1 MATDRA
7 RYDKLVGTLRDAEHA
22 YYVLARPVLSDAAY
36 DRLFR
41 EVQQLEEAHPE
52 WVTPASPTQ
61 RVGAP
66 LPEGTKFARVAHVVP
81 MVSIESLF
89 SQNEVR
95 EFDERVRKGLGDQT
109 PTYVAEP
116 KWDGVSAALIYREG
130 RLVQGLSRGDGSEGE
145 DLTHNLRAVA
155 GVPLELL
162 GDEWPSLIEVRGEVM
177 MPTATFDAMNERLLD
192 AGEPLFANPRNA
204 TAGSLKRLDPA
215 VVAARGLRFQA
226 FELVRHEPGEGFA
239 THTEALEALQAWG
252 FPVSEERV
260 RSEQLSDIL
269 NFHASLEARR
279 DEVGF
284 EMDGVVFKVDSR
296 AQREALGSRARTPRW
311 VCAYKFAPRE
321 ETTRLLDIEIQVGRT
336 GRLTPRATLEPVQLG
351 GTTVRHATLH
361 NARYIEELGLKV
373 GDLVHV
379 RRAGDVI
386 PQILG
391 PVIEART
398 GEEQAFRWPAA
409 CPSCQGGV
417 FERGEHRFC
426 VNLDCPAQ
434 RERRV
439 LHLASRVALR
449 IEGLGEKAVAQFASE
464 GLLPGVEAVFDLDYE
479 AIAAL
484 EGWGE
489 KSAHALRAEIDGA
502 RRPALDR
509 FLVALG
515 IEQIGGEVARALAQS
530 FRSWGGIEACCL
542 LAVAFHHPQLS
553 QRVDSEAAD
562 AGRPSEAVLR
572 FARRCLEGEALS
584 AHFRKYREQKLTSD
598 LAAIEAALAEANL
611 PSADPTWPDAGPIQA
626 ELAAQVEQ
634 HQTGSL
640 SPAQSQLLLAAFA
653 TVRLQQVDLMG
664 EIATRSL
671 VDFFLE
677 PRNRQAL
684 AHLAGFGVEPQL
696 VEAAPSAP
704 TESALSGRTFVLTGT
719 LSRPRPEFAAEIQA
733 AGGKVTG
740 SVSSKTDYLVAG
752 EKAGSKLAKAE
763 KLGVAILDEAGLL
776 AMFESTA

>member
-1 MATDRA
+1 MAADRA
-7 RYDKLVGTLRDAEHA
+7 RYDELVGTLREAEHA
-22 YYVLARPVLSDAAY
+22 YYVLARPVMSDAAY

-41 EVQQLEEAHPE
+41 EVQQLEEAHPD
-52 WVTPASPTQ
+52 WITPASPTQ

-66 LPEGTKFARVAHVVP
+66 LPEGTKFERVAHVVP

-89 SQNEVR
+89 SRDEVI
-95 EFDERVRKGLGDQT
+95 EFDERVRKGLGDEV

-155 GVPLELL
+155 GVPLELMGENIPAL
-162 GDEWPSLIEVRGEVM
+162 LEVRGEVM
-177 MPTATFDAMNERLLD
+177 MPTATFEAMNARLLE

-204 TAGSLKRLDPA
+204 TAGSLKRLDPS
-215 VVAARGLRFQA
+215 VVAERGLRFQA
-226 FELVRHEPGEGFA
+226 FEMVRLEPNEGFA
-239 THTEALEALQAWG
+239 THSDSLDALAAWG
-252 FPVSEERV
+252 FPVSEERL
-260 RSEQLSDIL
+260 RSDKLEDVLA
-269 NFHASLEARR
+269 FHASLEERR
-279 DEVGF
+279 DQIGF
-284 EMDGVVFKVDSR
+284 EMDGVVFKVDDR
-296 AQREALGSRARTPRW
+296 AQREKLGSRARTPRW

-321 ETTRLLDIEIQVGRT
+321 ETTRLLEIEIQVGRT

-361 NARYIEELGLKV
+361 NARYIQELGLKV
-373 GDLVHV
+373 GDVVHV

-391 PVIEART
+391 PVPEART
-398 GEEQAFRWPAA
+398 GDETDFVWPDA
-409 CPSCQGGV
+409 CPSCQGSV

-434 RERRV
+434 RDRRV
-439 LHLASRVALR
+439 LHLASRTALR
-449 IEGLGEKAVAQFASE
+449 IEGLGEKAVAQFTAE
-464 GLLPGVEAVFDLDYE
+464 GLLPSVEKVFDLDYE
-479 AIAAL
+479 AIAQL

-489 KSAHALRAEIDGA
+489 KSAEALRNEVDQA

-509 FLVALG
+509 LLVALG

-530 FRSWGGIEACCL
+530 FCSWGGIESCCL
-542 LAVAFHHPQLS
+542 MAGAFHLPAVAH
-553 QRVDSEAAD
+553 EAGAQ
-562 AGRPSEAVLR
+562 AEAVLR
-572 FARRCLEGEALS
+572 YTRRCLDGEPLS
-584 AHFRKYREQKLTSD
+584 AHFQKYRDQKLADD
-598 LAAIEAALAEANL
+598 LAAVQGAVASAELPAIEPA
-611 PSADPTWPDAGPIQA
+611 WPEGESIQA
-626 ELAAQVEQ
+626 EIE
-634 HQTGSL
+634 G
-640 SPAQSQLLLAAFA
+640 LLAKNDADSLPGDSRELLRSAFA
-653 TVRLQQVDLMG
+653 TIRLQQVDLMG

-677 PRNRQAL
+677 PRNRHAL
-684 AHLAGFGVEPQL
+684 NQLAAFGVQPQQ
-696 VEAAPSAP
+696 VEVSSKAPV
-704 TESALSGRTFVLTGT
+704 ESAVTGKTFVLTGT

-740 SVSSKTDYLVAG
+740 SVSAKTDFLVAG

-763 KLGVAILDEAGLL
+763 KLGVTVLDEAGLL
-776 AMFESTA
+776 AMFPSSSSGG

>member
-1 MATDRA
+1 MAADRA
-7 RYDKLVGTLRDAEHA
+7 RYEQLVGTLREAEHA
-22 YYVLARPVLSDAAY
+22 YYVLARPVMSDAAY

-52 WVTPASPTQ
+52 WVTAASPTQ

-66 LPEGTKFARVAHVVP
+66 LPEGTKFDRVAHVVP

-89 SQNEVR
+89 SRDEVID
-95 EFDERVRKGLGDQT
+95 FDERVRKGLGNAV

-116 KWDGVSAALIYREG
+116 KWDGVSAALIYRDG
-130 RLVQGLSRGDGSEGE
+130 KLVQGLSRGDGAEGE

-155 GVPLELL
+155 GVPLELMGTEL
-162 GDEWPSLIEVRGEVM
+162 PALLEVRGEVM
-177 MPTATFDAMNERLLD
+177 MPTATFEAMNERLLE

-204 TAGSLKRLDPA
+204 TAGSLKRLDPS
-215 VVAARGLRFQA
+215 VVAERGLRFQA
-226 FELVRHEPGEGFA
+226 FEMVRLEPSEGFA
-239 THTEALEALQAWG
+239 THSESLDALAAWG
-252 FPVSEERV
+252 FPVSEERL
-260 RSEQLSDIL
+260 RSDKLEDVLA
-269 NFHASLEARR
+269 FHASLEERR
-279 DEVGF
+279 DEIGF
-284 EMDGVVFKVDSR
+284 EMDGVVFKVDDR
-296 AQREALGSRARTPRW
+296 TQREQLGSRARTPRW

-321 ETTRLLDIEIQVGRT
+321 ETTRLLAIEIQVGRT

-361 NARYIEELGLKV
+361 NARYIQELGLKV
-373 GDLVHV
+373 GDVVHV

-391 PVIEART
+391 PVPEART
-398 GEEQAFRWPAA
+398 GEETEFVWPDV
-409 CPSCQGGV
+409 CPSCQSSV

-439 LHLASRVALR
+439 IHLASRTALR
-449 IEGLGEKAVAQFASE
+449 IEGLGERAVAQFTAE
-464 GLLPGVEAVFDLDYE
+464 GLLPSVEKVFDLDYE
-479 AIAAL
+479 AIAQL

-489 KSAHALRAEIDGA
+489 KSAETLRAEVEQA
-502 RRPALDR
+502 RQPALDR
-509 FLVALG
+509 LLVALG

-530 FRSWGGIEACCL
+530 FGSWGGIESCCL
-542 LAVAFHHPQLS
+542 LAGAFHLPAV
-553 QRVDSEAAD
+553 QRD
-562 AGRPSEAVLR
+562 ASAQAEAVLR
-572 FARRCLEGEALS
+572 FARRCLAEEALS
-584 AHFRKYREQKLTSD
+584 AHFQKYRDQKLSDD
-598 LAAIEAALAEANL
+598 LAAVQDAADLDKMPAVE
-611 PSADPTWPDAGPIQA
+611 SAWPDGAPVQA
-626 ELAAQVEQ
+626 ELQQLLEAHASD
-634 HQTGSL
+634 SL
-640 SPAQSQLLLAAFA
+640 SSEQQTLLASAFA

-677 PRNRQAL
+677 PRNRHAL
-684 AHLAGFGVEPQL
+684 AQLAFFGVQPQQ
-696 VEAAPSAP
+696 VETSAEAPLDND
-704 TESALSGRTFVLTGT
+704 LSGKTFVLTGT

-740 SVSSKTDYLVAG
+740 SVSAKTDFLVAG

-763 KLGVAILDEAGLL
+763 KLGVTVLDEAGLL
-776 AMFESTA
+776 AMFLPSSTKG

>member
-7 RYDKLVGTLRDAEHA
+7 RYDQLVGTLREAEHA
-22 YYVLARPVLSDAAY
+22 YYVLASPVLSDAAY

-52 WVTPASPTQ
+52 WVTSASPTQ

-66 LPEGTKFARVAHVVP
+66 LPEGTKFTRVAHVVP

-89 SQNEVR
+89 SEEEVR
-95 EFDERVRKGLGDQT
+95 EFDERVRKGLEDQA

-116 KWDGVSAALIYREG
+116 KWDGVSAALIYRDG
-130 RLVQGLSRGDGSEGE
+130 QLVQGLSRGDGSEGE

-155 GVPLELL
+155 GVPLELMGENL
-162 GDEWPSLIEVRGEVM
+162 PALLEVRGEVM
-177 MPTATFDAMNERLLD
+177 MPTATFDAMNERLLE

-215 VVAARGLRFQA
+215 VVAERGLRFQA
-226 FELVRHEPGEGFA
+226 FELVRHEPGEVFE
-239 THTEALEALQAWG
+239 THTEALEALQTWG

-260 RSEQLSDIL
+260 RSEQLVDIL
-269 NFHASLEARR
+269 NFHASLEERR
-279 DEVGF
+279 DQIGF

-361 NARYIEELGLKV
+361 NARYIDELGLQV

-391 PVIEART
+391 PVPEART
-398 GEEQAFRWPAA
+398 GEEKLFQWPDA

-439 LHLASRVALR
+439 LHMASRIALR
-449 IEGLGEKAVAQFASE
+449 IEGLGEKAVAQFAAE
-464 GLLPGVEAVFDLDYE
+464 GLLPGVETVFNLDYQ
-479 AIAAL
+479 AIASL

-489 KSAHALRAEIDGA
+489 KSAEALRVEVDGA
-502 RRPALDR
+502 RKPALDR

-530 FRSWGGIEACCL
+530 FASWGGIETCCL
-542 LAVAFHHPQLS
+542 VASAFHAPQLAQHAGS
-553 QRVDSEAAD
+553 Q
-562 AGRPSEAVLR
+562 SEAVLR
-572 FARRCLEGEALS
+572 FARRCLDGEALS
-584 AHFRKYREQKLTSD
+584 SHFQKYREQKLAAD
-598 LAAIEAALAEANL
+598 LQDVEQALQGVTL
-611 PSADPTWPDAGPIQA
+611 PAVEPTWPDGAPIQS
-626 ELAAQVEQ
+626 ELAALGARAE
-634 HQTGSL
+634 TGSL
-640 SPAQSQLLLAAFA
+640 TAAHQELLLSALA
-653 TVRLQQVDLMG
+653 TVRLQQVELMG

-684 AHLAGFGVEPQL
+684 SNLASFGVAPQ
-696 VEAAPSAP
+696 VVEVAEAAPTDSAFR
-704 TESALSGRTFVLTGT
+704 GKTFVLTGS

-740 SVSSKTDYLVAG
+740 SVSAKTDYLVAG

-763 KLGVAILDEAGLL
+763 KLGVTVLNEAELL
-776 AMFESTA
+776 AMFESMV